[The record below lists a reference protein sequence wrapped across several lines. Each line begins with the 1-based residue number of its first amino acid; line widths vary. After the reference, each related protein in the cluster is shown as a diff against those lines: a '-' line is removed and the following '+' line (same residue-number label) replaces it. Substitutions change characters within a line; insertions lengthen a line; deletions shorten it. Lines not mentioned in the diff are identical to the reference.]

1 MNKMTVFQKWIVVV
15 LLLICI
21 TLLKAIAPLA
31 NLFYYDLYSNI
42 DVIKTWINLGI
53 MDTLIV
59 AYILLIGF
67 LISIMKSNLKKN

>member
-15 LLLICI
+15 GLLICI

-31 NLFYYDLYSNI
+31 NVFYYDLYSNI

-53 MDTLIV
+53 MDTLII